1 MVIFYLLV
9 ISSHILQKLKILSVC
24 LKEIFQ
30 RTHAGLG
37 CFPLCI
43 APAHNWHWWALCF
56 NRKGKMKCYFSLG
69 SVKGNTI
76 KNTCSLA
83 NIFFPFFSAVVSAL
97 VYICAW
103 MSSFCLCA
111 LTEHKAHLSPE
122 PREEGFWDMCHFILG
137 GEWRFLWKMG
147 SVSVVITADGVSPS
161 RKGCCDAAGV
171 GESGLM
177 GPKLTVQV

>member
-9 ISSHILQKLKILSVC
+9 ILSHILQKLKILSVC

-43 APAHNWHWWALCF
+43 APAHNWHWWVLCF

-69 SVKGNTI
+69 PVKENTI

-83 NIFFPFFSAVVSAL
+83 NLPSFPTPPPPPTPLFFFYSCIYFGVHL
-97 VYICAW
+97 
-103 MSSFCLCA
+103 CLDMF
-111 LTEHKAHLSPE
+111 LLSLCPERYLPPE
-122 PREEGFWDMCHFILG
+122 PRDEGLWDKCHFTLG
-137 GEWRFLWKMG
+137 KEGRF
-147 SVSVVITADGVSPS
+147 S
-161 RKGCCDAAGV
+161 
-171 GESGLM
+171 
-177 GPKLTVQV
+177 